1 MMAPRAS
8 WTGFLR
14 LSLVTIPVR
23 LYNAVTSTSRVSLN
37 QLHKNCNLRL
47 RQQMVCPEHGAVGK
61 DEIVKGYQFEKD
73 KYVVIDN
80 ADLQKIKLETTKT
93 IELIQFVDANELDL
107 VYLNTPYYVTP
118 EGPVAEESFRIVREA
133 MREANKVGIG
143 QVVMLNREQVIA
155 LRVQENGFTLN
166 TLHYAEEVRNAQTYF
181 GEIKNGSV
189 DKSQLSLA
197 RQLVNNL
204 TLPFDPGKFVD
215 HYQNAL
221 LEIVKAKIEG
231 SEPVLVQKAEHGKVI
246 NLMDA
251 LKQSLARSE
260 GTGTE
265 VRKKPAAASVKT
277 AGKQRKQRRRA

>member
-1 MMAPRAS
+1 MAPRAS

>member
-1 MMAPRAS
+1 MAPRAS

-61 DEIVKGYQFEKD
+61 NEIVKGYQFEKD

-277 AGKQRKQRRRA
+277 AGKHRKQRRRA